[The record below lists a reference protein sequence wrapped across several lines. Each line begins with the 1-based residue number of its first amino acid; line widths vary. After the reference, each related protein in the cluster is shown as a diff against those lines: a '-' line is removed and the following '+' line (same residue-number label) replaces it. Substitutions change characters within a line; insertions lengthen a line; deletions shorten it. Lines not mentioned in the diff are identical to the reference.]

1 VIFDSKVAK
10 MYKGEIEELYARAVE
25 AAYTVV

>member
-1 VIFDSKVAK
+1 

-25 AAYTVV
+25 AAYTVVWTD